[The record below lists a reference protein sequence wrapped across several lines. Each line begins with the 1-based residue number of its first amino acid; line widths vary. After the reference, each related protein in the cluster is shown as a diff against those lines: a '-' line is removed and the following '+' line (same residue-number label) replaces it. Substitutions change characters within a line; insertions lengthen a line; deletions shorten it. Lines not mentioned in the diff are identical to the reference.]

1 MGSFLQNNQA
11 YNIRAEGQLASIL
24 SSFDTDY
31 VIGIMEDILANQLN
45 DFNPV
50 PKANI
55 INSFEDNFKAILN
68 DYPEDKPNILDIR
81 ELTYSLILSKIA
93 KAFNFEFRDTDQMDL
108 YSIAKLLYDFFVS
121 NYNGYLINFMADY
134 IIREQDTLY
143 KVLNME
149 QFKKDKDV
157 TTIYN
162 KKLFDSVQ
170 MAIISSH
177 LDYVVKY
184 MMDMDF
190 TMEQVL
196 TVTYRNNP
204 YHIAAFMQ
212 HVFPKM
218 DFYKDYYCRLISI
231 PNIYPI
237 IVTYLKIDLQ
247 RRCLPAD
254 TRINLNF

>member
-81 ELTYSLILSKIA
+81 ESTYSLILSKIA

-212 HVFPKM
+212 YVFPKM

-247 RRCLPAD
+247 RRCLPTD

>member
-81 ELTYSLILSKIA
+81 ESTYSLILSKIA

-184 MMDMDF
+184 MMDIDF

-254 TRINLNF
+254 ARINLNF

>member
-81 ELTYSLILSKIA
+81 ESTYSLILSKIA

-170 MAIISSH
+170 MAIVSSH

-218 DFYKDYYCRLISI
+218 DFYKDYYCRLISV